1 MTLEELKNKIVYLS
15 VSGTTSFKL
24 SDDLDESDLNEFLNI
39 QKENNWTDREL
50 LDEIA
55 YRIYRNS
62 EFEQDCAP
70 DLLDHCLQ
78 YTIEI
83 ND

>member
-1 MTLEELKNKIVYLS
+1 MTSEELKNKIVYLS

-62 EFEQDCAP
+62 EFEQDYAP

>member
-24 SDDLDESDLNEFLNI
+24 SDDLDEFDLNEFLNI

-50 LDEIA
+50 LDKIA
-55 YRIYRNS
+55 YRFYRNS
-62 EFEQDCAP
+62 EFEQEYAP
-70 DLLDHCLQ
+70 DLLDHGLQ